1 MEFGDTNDGSKTIRT
16 IDTTRSVDLSVSKF
30 GNANVA
36 ELLQFHQNHAGN
48 TNVVEWRYEMRRV
61 MQVI

>member
-1 MEFGDTNDGSKTIRT
+1 MEFDDPNDGSKV
-16 IDTTRSVDLSVSKF
+16 TRSVDL
-30 GNANVA
+30 GHANALSPHKKPLRVA
-36 ELLQFHQNHAGN
+36 ELLQFHQNHTGN